1 MTRSIR
7 DWRRWAL
14 RLAIATGV
22 AGFAA
27 MHGMMLYDVAS
38 HSALPVAALASG
50 MVALAVLK
58 HLGLIGA
65 LLATIRRRF
74 F

>member
-1 MTRSIR
+1 
-7 DWRRWAL
+7 
-14 RLAIATGV
+14 
-22 AGFAA
+22 
-27 MHGMMLYDVAS
+27 MHGMMLYGVGS